1 MACHST
7 CHRGREL
14 RPDSSGL
21 SGYVAPIQ
29 DIHIPPTPVVLKD
42 PPDPGTRHSRAW
54 GRVPGSG
61 FQESTRATHGNQCR
75 RTIERK
81 VPKGSEKPQPAQA
94 EWELLMISSIRALL
108 WKPQVGTENQG
119 HSESHIFFS
128 SGLRGESRLE
138 ARPSVGSTNLS
149 RVPGT
154 HRSAPNIP

>member
-1 MACHST
+1 MT
-7 CHRGREL
+7 
-14 RPDSSGL
+14 
-21 SGYVAPIQ
+21 
-29 DIHIPPTPVVLKD
+29 
-42 PPDPGTRHSRAW
+42 
-54 GRVPGSG
+54 
-61 FQESTRATHGNQCR
+61 
-75 RTIERK
+75 
-81 VPKGSEKPQPAQA
+81 
-94 EWELLMISSIRALL
+94 SSIQALL